1 MKETKGTGQVSLFDL
16 LPEDEAAMYKPMKS
30 TDWKWTFADY
40 PKEKNGL
47 KVFSCF
53 ACGGGSTMGYKLA
66 GCEVL
71 GCCEIDPKMNE
82 IYIKNHNPR
91 HNFLMDI
98 REFNKITNE
107 ELPSEL
113 FNLDILDG
121 SPPCTTFSMAGDRE
135 ESWGKKKKFREGQAE
150 QTLDDLSFVFIET
163 VEKLRPKVMIMEN
176 VEGLLLGEAWKYVQ
190 EIYRQLKRAGYRC
203 KHWLCKGENM
213 GIPQLR
219 HRVFFVA
226 LREDV
231 DFDLQNLDMSF
242 NYEPVT
248 YGEIKSGVGDEISHT
263 TMEYRTLCLATPQDN
278 DLADVYKRLGEKERR
293 FSAKL
298 IWEDRVCQT
307 IVSNLFH
314 YRGVEKTKIS
324 IEDIIHAQTFPEDYD
339 FDVRNHNNVAYICG
353 MSVPPIMIKRIVQR
367 LIESGVFSYKEAM
380 NK

>member
-1 MKETKGTGQVSLFDL
+1 MKESKGTGQVSLFDL
-16 LPEDEAAMYKPMKS
+16 LPEDEAAKYKPMKS

-47 KVFSCF
+47 DVFSCF

-66 GCEVL
+66 GCEVI

-82 IYIKNHNPR
+82 IYVKNHNPR
-91 HNFLMDI
+91 HNFRMDI
-98 REFNKITNE
+98 RDFNKIPNE
-107 ELPSEL
+107 ELPHEL

-163 VEKLRPKVMIMEN
+163 VAKLRPKCMIMEN

-190 EIYRQLKRAGYRC
+190 EIYRQMKQAGYRV

-213 GIPQLR
+213 GVPQMR

-231 DFDLQNLDMSF
+231 DFDLHSPDMSF

-248 YGEIKSGVGDEISHT
+248 YGEIKSGIGDEIGHNT
-263 TMEYRTLCLATPQDN
+263 LEYRTLSLATPQDRN
-278 DLADVYKRLGEKERR
+278 LADVYKRLGEKERR
-293 FSAKL
+293 YSAAVL
-298 IWEDRVCQT
+298 WEENICPT
-307 IVSNLFH
+307 ILAQLFH

-324 IEDIIHAQTFPEDYD
+324 VEDIIHAQTFPEDYD
-339 FDVRNHNNVAYICG
+339 FDVRTHNNVAYICG
-353 MSVPPIMIKRIVQR
+353 MSVPPVMIKRIVQR

-380 NK
+380 DK

>member
-1 MKETKGTGQVSLFDL
+1 MKETGQVSLFDF
-16 LPEDEAAMYKPMKS
+16 LPEDEAERYKPIKS

-47 KVFSCF
+47 NVFSCF

-66 GCEVL
+66 GCDVL

-98 REFNKITNE
+98 REFNKIPNE
-107 ELPSEL
+107 ELPPEL

-135 ESWGKKKKFREGQAE
+135 KSWGKKKKFREGQAE

-163 VEKLRPKVMIMEN
+163 VAKLRPRVVIMEN

-190 EIYRQLKRAGYRC
+190 EIYLQLKSAGYKT
-203 KHWLCKGENM
+203 KHCLCKGEYM
-213 GIPQLR
+213 GVPQKR

-226 LREDV
+226 LREDTV
-231 DFDLQNLDMSF
+231 FDPQDLDMSF

-248 YGEIKSGVGDEISHT
+248 YGEIKAGIGDEIGHDS
-263 TMEYRTLCLATPQDN
+263 MEYRTLCLATPQDM
-278 DLADVYKRLGEKERR
+278 DLADTYKRLGEKERR
-293 FSAKL
+293 YSAKL
-298 IWEDRVCQT
+298 IWDDSVCQT
-307 IVSNLFH
+307 IVANLFH

-324 IEDIIHAQTFPEDYD
+324 VEDIIHAQTFPEDYD
-339 FDVRNHNNVAYICG
+339 FGDRTYNNVAYICG
-353 MSVPPIMIKRIVQR
+353 MSVPPVMIKRIVQR
-367 LIESGVFSYKEAM
+367 LIESGVFSYKEAGV
-380 NK
+380 K